1 MQQTLFQGASM
12 APRRAFDE
20 HYEEDIRLPDGGMMR
35 LRLVR
40 DGDRA
45 GILRAFEQLSTETR
59 VQRWFYPKMRLSE
72 DEIAAIVSPLDDEHG
87 AIAALEINPDSEK
100 PDADAEPVI
109 GIARFVRS
117 KEDPDAAEIAITLA
131 DDWQGLGIGRILLHR
146 LVSMISERDIGWI
159 EGRLQAENQRMKHLL
174 APYVPEGGFQ
184 LEDSV
189 LLFRFPVPHAE
200 DPLMAQL
207 SRNAT
212 AVAHMFGRMAEG
224 GFALPAALV
233 GQRLQGRG
241 PRDLLANLQRNDRK
255 PAKDARENEAEDE
268 PVGE

>member
-1 MQQTLFQGASM
+1 M

-20 HYEEDIRLPDGGMMR
+20 RYEENIRLPDGGMMR

-40 DGDRA
+40 EDDRA

-72 DEIAAIVSPLDDEHG
+72 EEIAAIVSPLDDEHG
-87 AIAALEINPDSEK
+87 AIAALEINPDSK
-100 PDADAEPVI
+100 TPGGDAEPVI

-117 KEDPDAAEIAITLA
+117 KDDPDAAEIAITLA

-146 LVSMISERDIGWI
+146 LVAMISERKIGWI

-174 APYVPEGGFQ
+174 EPYVPEGGFQ

-189 LLFRFPVPHAE
+189 LLFRFPVPRLE

-224 GFALPAALV
+224 GFTLPATLI
-233 GQRLQGRG
+233 GQGLQTRS
-241 PRDLLANLQRNDRK
+241 PRALLADLQRAGRK
-255 PAKDARENEAEDE
+255 PSRDTAEDE
-268 PVGE
+268 LENEPLED